1 MSSANAA
8 PEVEMVAMVA
18 ANKAAFFAV
27 LFLETTLV
35 DRFVVLFAEQ
45 TTALAEAEMENILL
59 FVKTKI

>member
-8 PEVEMVAMVA
+8 PDVEMVAMVA

-35 DRFVVLFAEQ
+35 DRFVVC
-45 TTALAEAEMENILL
+45 
-59 FVKTKI
+59 